1 MSEIVLESENGY
13 GWSIVPQGQQPT
25 KSHVTTLRTTRGFG
39 WSAERG
45 NGSAP
50 LPDVPP
56 ELIVGNIV
64 LVGSSIDHVPGEWE
78 PGVDVE
84 GEYVRRANGTGP
96 WLATGITSGPYI
108 AQTVADVVTW
118 REIGTDANGG
128 RTTVYA
134 QPFATVYAEPV
145 VVTPATLTGAL
156 LQGELYTSTAA
167 TFTGFPEP
175 EVSHGVQ
182 RQLGTTGAIET
193 LPANGVFAEGYRY
206 RPATRGYNLAN
217 EVWSY
222 GDGWSA
228 VIAPPAV
235 APTVSLA
242 RTPAGAVTQGDSVT
256 ITATRTGTP
265 DPTPVWTI
273 TRNGAPFT
281 SPAGGTW
288 QREIDDIEDG
298 DYVVSVTVTNSAGS
312 ATDTMSFTVA
322 AASTDVAPYVITN
335 PAMPALTAGVP
346 VTVPAAT
353 FGGNPAP
360 VVTHK
365 IQRRLPPSG
374 TPEDVVTGLTFT
386 PAANYQYS
394 RASTA
399 TNGVGSPA
407 VANSAWSAT
416 VPQVDWAFSEANG
429 VLTIPVHPGQPNT
442 PSVTDITPTSARIVP
457 GTAPTP
463 AVTRMLMIPEGD
475 FNADQPQL
483 TTFGNALSFAGN
495 STSDHLPGTPYV
507 FWRESYQAEF
517 DTPAA
522 VEFVDTFS
530 TNLGSD
536 LAGHVS
542 ESSHVWSA
550 PLTPTGLWITTGGR
564 ARGLSSHSAT
574 NMQLNNYE
582 LPAQG
587 GYIEA
592 TAYAMGANQ
601 PGQAAARRAGAL
613 GFVAFGIDVDNYLQ
627 LAFVAHSDGA
637 ASDAIQVHERIGGT
651 TSTRITYSVPGM
663 GDIIASH
670 TARLTINRSTKAM
683 SLLVGGVQ
691 VGTGTYTGTYPVGT
705 KTGVRWLSAVSQAP
719 SDRSGMQFNELSA
732 GGL

>member
-1 MSEIVLESENGY
+1 MKILQNLPNSFTRVGRVLPVGMGTGGNSAGPIPIEL
-13 GWSIVPQGQQPT
+13 PQL
-25 KSHVTTLRTTRGFG
+25 V
-39 WSAERG
+39 
-45 NGSAP
+45 
-50 LPDVPP
+50 
-56 ELIVGNIV
+56 VGNIT
-64 LVGSSIDHVPGEWE
+64 LVDSAVGHIPGEW
-78 PGVDVE
+78 PAWVTVE
-84 GEYVRRANGTGP
+84 GEYVRRPNGSGPWVGTGVATGDY
-96 WLATGITSGPYI
+96 LATTAG
-108 AQTVADVVTW
+108 DVLTW
-118 REIGTDANGG
+118 REIGTDANGR

-156 LQGELYTSTAA
+156 LPGEPYTSTAA

-193 LPANGVFAEGYRY
+193 VADSGTFAEGYRY
-206 RPATRGYNLAN
+206 RPATRGYSFAGEN
-217 EVWSY
+217 WSY
-222 GDGWSA
+222 GDGWTA
-228 VIAPPAV
+228 VVAVPAV

-242 RTPAGAVTQGDSVT
+242 RTPSGAITQGDTVT
-256 ITATRTGTP
+256 LTATATGTP
-265 DPTPVWTI
+265 VPTPVWEI

-281 SPAGGTW
+281 TAGGTW

-312 ATDTMSFTVA
+312 ATDTMSFTA
-322 AASTDVAPYVITN
+322 DPASTDVAPYVITN

-353 FGGNPAP
+353 FGGTPAP
-360 VVTHK
+360 TATHK

-374 TPEDVVTGLTFT
+374 APEDVAAGLAFT
-386 PAANYQYS
+386 PAANYQYRRS
-394 RASTA
+394 SSAS
-399 TNGVGSPA
+399 NGVGSPA
-407 VANSAWSAT
+407 VAESAWSDT

-463 AVTRMLMIPEGD
+463 AVTRMLMMPKSD

-530 TNLGSD
+530 TNLGAN

-542 ESSHVWSA
+542 ESSHVWAA

-564 ARGLSSHSAT
+564 VRGLSNNTAA

-592 TAYAMGANQ
+592 SAYSMGTNQ
-601 PGQAAARRAGAL
+601 DGQAAARKAGTL
-613 GFVAFGIDVDNYLQ
+613 GYIAFGIDVDNFLQ
-627 LAFVAHSDGA
+627 LVFVAHSAGG
-637 ASDAIQVHERIGGT
+637 ASDAIQVNERIGGINN
-651 TSTRITYSVPGM
+651 TRITYSVPGM
-663 GDIIASH
+663 GDIMGEH
-670 TARLTINRSTKAM
+670 TARLSTNRSTKAM
-683 SLLVGGVQ
+683 TLMVGGTV

-705 KTGVRWLSAVSQAP
+705 KTGVRWFSSTPQGP

>member
-1 MSEIVLESENGY
+1 M
-13 GWSIVPQGQQPT
+13 
-25 KSHVTTLRTTRGFG
+25 TRRPRYL
-39 WSAERG
+39 SNNRRHPRRG
-45 NGSAP
+45 RGLPADASGP

-78 PGVDVE
+78 PGVTVE
-84 GEYVRRANGTGP
+84 GEYVRRPNGTGP

-156 LQGELYTSTAA
+156 LPGEPYTSTAA
-167 TFTGFPEP
+167 TFSGFPEP

-193 LPANGVFAEGYRY
+193 VGANGMRAVGYRY
-206 RPATRGYNLAN
+206 RPATRGYSLAG

-273 TRNGAPFT
+273 TRNGAPYT
-281 SPAGGTW
+281 SPAGAW
-288 QREIDDIEDG
+288 NRVIDDIEDG

-353 FGGNPAP
+353 FGGNPP
-360 VVTHK
+360 PTSVQK

-386 PAANYQYS
+386 PAANYQYA

-407 VANSAWSAT
+407 VANSDWSDT
-416 VPQVDWAFSEANG
+416 VPQVDWAFSEADG
-429 VLTIPVHPGQPNT
+429 VLTIPIMPGQPNT
-442 PSVTDITPTSARIVP
+442 PSVTDITPNSARIVP
-457 GTAPTP
+457 GTSPTP
-463 AVTRMLMIPEGD
+463 AVTQILMIPEGD
-475 FNADQPQL
+475 FNETQPEL
-483 TTFGNALSFAGN
+483 TTFGNSVSFQGN
-495 STSDHLPGTPYV
+495 STSGYLPSTGYR
-507 FWRESYQAEF
+507 FWRESAAVEF
-517 DTPAA
+517 DTLAA

-530 TNLGSD
+530 TNLGAD

-542 ESSHVWSA
+542 ESSHVWAA
-550 PLTPTGLWITTGGR
+550 PLSSVGMRITTGGR
-564 ARGLSSHSAT
+564 VRGLSNNSAR
-574 NMQLNNYE
+574 NMQLNDYE
-582 LPAQG
+582 LPAEG

-592 TAYAMGANQ
+592 SAYSMGTNQ
-601 PGQAAARRAGAL
+601 EGQAAERRAGTL
-613 GFVAFGIDVDNYLQ
+613 GYIAFGIDVNNYLQ
-627 LAFVAHSDGA
+627 LAFFVPSAGG
-637 ASDAIQVHERIGGT
+637 ASDAIQMHERIGGNH
-651 TSTRITYSVPGM
+651 STRITYSVPGM
-663 GDIIASH
+663 GDVMGEH
-670 TARLTINRSTKAM
+670 TARLSINRSTKAI
-683 SLLVGGVQ
+683 SLLVGGVE

-705 KTGVRWLSAVSQAP
+705 KTGVRWEPYASQSP
-719 SDRSGMQFNELSA
+719 SDRSAMQFNELSA

>member
-13 GWSIVPQGQQPT
+13 GWAIVPQGQQPT
-25 KSHVTTLRTTRGFG
+25 KAHVTTLRTTRGFG

-45 NGSAP
+45 NGSGP

-156 LQGELYTSTAA
+156 LPGEPYTSTAA
-167 TFTGFPEP
+167 TFSGFPEP

-193 LPANGVFAEGYRY
+193 VGANGMRAVGYRY
-206 RPATRGYNLAN
+206 RPATRGYSLAG

-281 SPAGGTW
+281 TPAGAW
-288 QREIDDIEDG
+288 ERVIDDIEDG

-353 FGGNPAP
+353 FGGNPP
-360 VVTHK
+360 PTSVQK

-407 VANSAWSAT
+407 VANSAWSDT
-416 VPQVDWAFSEANG
+416 VPQVDWAFVDDGSD
-429 VLTIPVHPGQPNT
+429 VIIPVYPGQPNT
-442 PSVTDITPTSARIVP
+442 LIATNITSNSAELSPGPS
-457 GTAPTP
+457 PTP
-463 AVTRMLMIPEGD
+463 AVTHFTVLPSSD
-475 FNADQPQL
+475 FNAANPHL
-483 TTFGNALSFAGN
+483 SAMGNAAYPKTNRHQNPIPATLYTYFREGAPVSFR
-495 STSDHLPGTPYV
+495 TLPS
-507 FWRESYQAEF
+507 E
-517 DTPAA
+517 
-522 VEFVDTFS
+522 EFVDNFDGAT
-530 TNLGSD
+530 GS

-542 ESSHVWSA
+542 DMGGTWGA
-550 PLTPTGLWITTGGR
+550 GLTSGAMTINIGR
-564 ARGLSSHSAT
+564 LRGTSISPVEMHLSS
-574 NMQLNNYE
+574 YE
-582 LPAQG
+582 LSADG
-587 GYIEA
+587 GYLEA
-592 TAYAMGANQ
+592 EVSSFTRI
-601 PGQAAARRAGAL
+601 PGAL
-613 GFVAFGIDVDNYLQ
+613 GFAP
-627 LAFVAHSDGA
+627 LAINANNHLIVQCLTASAGS
-637 ASDAIQVHERIGGT
+637 ASDAITITERRGGT
-651 TSTRITYSVPGM
+651 AYPLLSHSMPGFGDGSGDHVVRVVVDRDAKEVLLTVNGASVG
-663 GDIIASH
+663 IAPYV
-670 TARLTINRSTKAM
+670 AD
-683 SLLVGGVQ
+683 
-691 VGTGTYTGTYPVGT
+691 YPVGT
-705 KTGVRWLSAVSQAP
+705 KIGARWAAASSTYPTTNGGV
-719 SDRSGMQFNELSA
+719 QFKKIA
-732 GGL
+732 GGGL